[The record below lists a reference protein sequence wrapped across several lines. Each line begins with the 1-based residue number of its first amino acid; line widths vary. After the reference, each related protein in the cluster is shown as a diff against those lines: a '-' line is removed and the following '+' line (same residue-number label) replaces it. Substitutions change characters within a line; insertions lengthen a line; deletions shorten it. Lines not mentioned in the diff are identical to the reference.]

1 MLRGF
6 CLKINIFAIA
16 KRSTIC
22 YNLKCITIVIFILR
36 RIDMFQNLAN
46 MVSTNMQNV
55 YTPLPF
61 KVHLIFCL
69 LATILYIV
77 QFYRKHS
84 VYYLLIMAAI
94 DLTFITQIW
103 TNKPVI
109 IGLFVAEVILILL
122 AVISSFVHNKKIKA
136 QNSEAIEKKKQEL
149 AHKKEIE
156 EQDVEN
162 DKKIVDNA
170 FDDEGL
176 E

>member
-1 MLRGF
+1 
-6 CLKINIFAIA
+6 
-16 KRSTIC
+16 
-22 YNLKCITIVIFILR
+22 
-36 RIDMFQNLAN
+36 MFQNLAN

-69 LATILYIV
+69 LATVLYII

-84 VYYLLIMAAI
+84 VYYLLIMIAI

-136 QNSEAIEKKKQEL
+136 QNSEAIEKKKLLQL
-149 AHKKEIE
+149 
-156 EQDVEN
+156 
-162 DKKIVDNA
+162 
-170 FDDEGL
+170 L
-176 E
+176 